1 MHRVR
6 ARFWIEV
13 VAGTLSALL
22 MALTLVT
29 PEWIE
34 EIFGVEPDGGSGAL
48 EWAIIAALAL
58 GAISSSLL
66 ARREWRR
73 IRLAS

>member
-48 EWAIIAALAL
+48 EWAIVAALAI
-58 GAISSSLL
+58 GAIGSSSL
-66 ARREWRR
+66 ARHEWRR
-73 IRLAS
+73 MQVTN

>member
-6 ARFWIEV
+6 ARFWFEV

-48 EWAIIAALAL
+48 EWAIVAALAF